1 MKKAITFIIFFL
13 FSCNNANLDC
23 NTYYLIRH
31 AEKVRLNPDDKD
43 PELNEAG
50 KERALVWKEY
60 FNDLEINKIFST
72 DYKRTMQTALPFSS
86 SSGLTINTYSP
97 SNIDYQ
103 DFLAKTKRDNVL
115 IVGHSNTIPTFVNE
129 LIREKAYPDIED
141 SNNSNL
147 YIVNKCGEQV
157 NHQVIKIN

>member
-1 MKKAITFIIFFL
+1 MKQAITFIVFFL
-13 FSCNNANLDC
+13 FSCNSSNLDC
-23 NTYYLIRH
+23 SNYYLIRH

-43 PELNEAG
+43 PDLNEAG
-50 KERALVWKEY
+50 NERALVWKEY
-60 FNDLEINKIFST
+60 FNDLEIDKIFST

-141 SNNSNL
+141 TNNSNL
-147 YIVNKCGEQV
+147 YIVNICGDQV
-157 NHQVIKIN
+157 NHQLIKIN

>member
-1 MKKAITFIIFFL
+1 MKKAITLIVFFL
-13 FSCNNANLDC
+13 FSCNSSILDC

-31 AEKVRLNPDDKD
+31 AEKVRLNPDNKD

-60 FNDLEINKIFST
+60 FNDLEIDKIFST

-129 LIREKAYPDIED
+129 LIRENAYPDIED
-141 SNNSNL
+141 TNNSNL
-147 YIVNKCGEQV
+147 YIVNICGEQV

>member
-1 MKKAITFIIFFL
+1 
-13 FSCNNANLDC
+13 
-23 NTYYLIRH
+23 
-31 AEKVRLNPDDKD
+31 
-43 PELNEAG
+43 
-50 KERALVWKEY
+50 
-60 FNDLEINKIFST
+60 
-72 DYKRTMQTALPFSS
+72 MQTALPFSS

-129 LIREKAYPDIED
+129 LIRENAYPDIED
-141 SNNSNL
+141 TNNSNL
-147 YIVNKCGEQV
+147 YIVNICGEQV

>member
-1 MKKAITFIIFFL
+1 MKKAITLIVFFL
-13 FSCNNANLDC
+13 FSCSSSNIDC

-31 AEKVRLNPDDKD
+31 AEKVRLNPDNKD

-60 FNDLEINKIFST
+60 FNDLEIDKIFST

-103 DFLAKTKRDNVL
+103 DFMAKTKRDNVL

-129 LIREKAYPDIED
+129 LIRENAYPDIED